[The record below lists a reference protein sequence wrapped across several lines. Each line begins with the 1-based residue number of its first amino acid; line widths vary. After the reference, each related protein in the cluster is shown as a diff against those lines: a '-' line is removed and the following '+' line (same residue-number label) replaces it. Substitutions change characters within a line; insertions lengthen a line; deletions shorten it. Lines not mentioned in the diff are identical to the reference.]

1 MARSVN
7 AGPASPAASSATRRL
22 FLALWPSA
30 AARQALATR
39 AGAWTWPAGARPVA
53 PARLHA
59 TLHFIGPV
67 PAARLDEVAAGLA
80 VPLEPVWIVFDRA
93 EVWPGPAV
101 AVLEATQAPEAL
113 GALHQRL
120 AQALR
125 GLGLPVEPRPW
136 RPHVTLAR
144 HARGAIAPAAPTPV
158 RWRVSGYRLVES
170 VPGPGGGY
178 RTVRA
183 YTDVEERH

>member
-1 MARSVN
+1 M
-7 AGPASPAASSATRRL
+7 PASAAGAEPRL
-22 FLALWPSA
+22 FLALWPGR
-30 AARQALATR
+30 AAREALAAQ
-39 AGAWTWPAGARPVA
+39 AGAWAWPAGARPVA
-53 PARLHA
+53 PARWHA

-80 VPLEPVWIVFDRA
+80 VPMAPAWIAFDRA

-101 AVLEATQAPEAL
+101 AVLEATQVPQAL
-113 GALHQRL
+113 DALHQRL
-120 AQALR
+120 GQALR
-125 GLGLPVEPRPW
+125 ALGLPVEARPW

-144 HARGAIAPAAPTPV
+144 HARGATAPAGLQPV
-158 RWRVSGYRLVES
+158 RWRVSAYRLVES

-183 YTDVEERH
+183 YPPTPARP

>member
-1 MARSVN
+1 MRPVS
-7 AGPASPAASSATRRL
+7 AGPGSPAASPDTRRL
-22 FLALWPSA
+22 FLALWPGV
-30 AARQALATR
+30 AARRALATQ
-39 AGAWTWPAGARPVA
+39 AGAWAWPAGARLVE

-67 PAARLDEVAAGLA
+67 PTARLDEVAAGLA
-80 VPLEPVWIVFDRA
+80 VPLEPAWVAFNRA
-93 EVWPGPAV
+93 DVWPGPAV
-101 AVLEATQAPEAL
+101 AVLEAEQVPTAL
-113 GALHQRL
+113 DALHQRL

-136 RPHVTLAR
+136 RAHVTLAR
-144 HARGAIAPAAPTPV
+144 HARGAVAPAAPTPV

-178 RTVRA
+178 RTVRDYRNA
-183 YTDVEERH
+183 AAGA